1 MEQYKIIKGF
11 ENYSVSN
18 FGRVRNN
25 ATDKILKPIIDVH
38 GYYIVSLRSDGN
50 TYTKKIHKLVAE
62 CFIDNPYNKTCVD
75 HIDNCKTNNNIANL
89 RWVTLKENQKNRK
102 LNSNSTSN

>member
-1 MEQYKIIKGF
+1 MGEEFRIIKDF

-18 FGRVRNN
+18 LGRVRNN

-50 TYTKKIHKLVAE
+50 TYTKK
-62 CFIDNPYNKTCVD
+62 NT
-75 HIDNCKTNNNIANL
+75 
-89 RWVTLKENQKNRK
+89 
-102 LNSNSTSN
+102 